1 MSSLNS
7 KVLQAWV
14 QFPERC
20 QSMKEKIKKK
30 ITKYNSDKSRLM
42 DILLEIQ
49 DKYQHIPD
57 EAVQVLAEELEL
69 SVVDVEQTISFYH
82 FFSQQPVGKYA
93 IYLNNSAVS
102 NMFGRDEVLKT
113 LEEESGAG
121 WKTVSEDG
129 LIGLWD
135 TADIGMNDQEPAAI
149 INGTV
154 FTKLTPAKV
163 KKIVQGIKEGK
174 DLQEL
179 VEKVGDEIYPHEL
192 LPVMVRNNLR
202 QKGAVLFSEYQ
213 VGKALQRAVEL
224 SPEDIVEV
232 VKDSNLRG
240 RGGAGF
246 PAGLKWEYCR
256 ASGGDQVYLVC
267 NADEGE
273 PGTFKERVILTELPR
288 LLFEG
293 MAIAGYALDAKQGI
307 IYLRYEY
314 RYMKH
319 YLEAILQEMRDLNLL
334 GTDIAGKKGFD
345 FDIRIQLGAG
355 AYVCGEETGLIESM
369 EGKRGEPRNRP
380 PFPVTKGYLDQP
392 TVVNNVETLCSVPKI
407 ILGGADWFKSM
418 GTAESAGTK
427 LLSISGDC
435 DHPGVYE
442 VEWGLTIRD
451 LLKMVGAS
459 DVQAVQVGGPS
470 GTCIDP
476 SQFNRSIAFEDL
488 ATGGSIIIIGK
499 ERDLLKDYVLN
510 FMDFFIEESCGSC
523 APCRSMNLILKNKLL
538 KIMAGAGTKNDIDN
552 LLNWSQVGKETN
564 RCGLGQTAANPII
577 TTIENFRSLYEGYIK
592 TDSDY
597 VSSFD
602 MAQAVA
608 ESCEIVG
615 RVPNI
620 ESH

>member
-1 MSSLNS
+1 
-7 KVLQAWV
+7 
-14 QFPERC
+14 
-20 QSMKEKIKKK
+20 MKDKIQK
-30 ITKYNSDKSRLM
+30 ILTKYGNDRGRLM

-49 DKYQHIPD
+49 ALSDHIP
-57 EAVQVLAEELEL
+57 EGAVEILADQLDL
-69 SVVDVEQTISFYH
+69 SRVDVEEVISFYH
-82 FFSQQPVGKYA
+82 FFSQEPVGKVA
-93 IYLNNSAVS
+93 VYLNNSPVAFMHGREAVAEA
-102 NMFGRDEVLKT
+102 FEK
-113 LEEESGAG
+113 EAG
-121 WKTVSEDG
+121 ISFNSVTPDG

-154 FTKLTPAKV
+154 FTELTPDKV
-163 KKIVQGIKEGK
+163 KKIVQGIRKGM
-174 DLQEL
+174 DLQDL
-179 VEKVGDEIYPHEL
+179 ARTVAGEIYEHDL
-192 LPVMVRNNLR
+192 LPVMVKNNLR
-202 QKGAVLFSEYQ
+202 QKGAVLFSEYE
-213 VGKALQRAVEL
+213 VGKALQLALDLTPEELVE
-224 SPEDIVEV
+224 I

-246 PAGLKWEYCR
+246 PAGLKWEFCR
-256 ASGGDQVYLVC
+256 ANGGDEVYLVC

-293 MAIAGYALDAKQGI
+293 MAIAGYALGAKQGVL
-307 IYLRYEY
+307 YLRYEY
-314 RYMKH
+314 RYMKD
-319 YLEAILQEMRDLNLL
+319 YLEGFLHEMRDLNLL
-334 GTDIAGKKGFD
+334 GKNITGKKDFD

-355 AYVCGEETGLIESM
+355 AYICGEESGLIESM

-380 PFPVTKGYLDQP
+380 PFPVQKGYLDKP
-392 TVVNNVETLCSVPKI
+392 TVVNNVETLCAVPKI
-407 ILGGADWFKSM
+407 LLEGVNWFKEI
-418 GTAESAGTK
+418 GTVKSAGTK

-435 DHPGVYE
+435 ERPGVYE
-442 VEWGLTIRD
+442 VEWGLTID
-451 LLKMVGAS
+451 ELLKMVGAT

-470 GTCIDP
+470 GSCIDP
-476 SQFNRSIAFEDL
+476 SQFNRVIAFEDL

-499 ERDLLKDYVLN
+499 DRDLLNDFVLN

-523 APCRSMNLILKNKLL
+523 APCRSLNLILRNKLL
-538 KIMAGAGTKNDIDN
+538 RILAGNGTKKDIDE
-552 LLNWSQVGKETN
+552 LLSWSQVGKAVN

-577 TTIENFRSLYEGYIK
+577 TTITNFRSLYEAYIK

-615 RVPNI
+615 RVPNL

>member
-1 MSSLNS
+1 MT
-7 KVLQAWV
+7 
-14 QFPERC
+14 
-20 QSMKEKIKKK
+20 EKFLKI
-30 ITKYNSDKSRLM
+30 ITKYNTDKSRLM
-42 DILLEIQ
+42 DILLDIQ
-49 DKYQHIPD
+49 DIFHHIPD
-57 EAVQVLAEELEL
+57 DAVQLLAEKLDL
-69 SVVDVEQTISFYH
+69 SVVDIEQTISFYH
-82 FFSQQPVGKYA
+82 FLSQEPVGKYA

-102 NMFGRDEVLKT
+102 NMFGRDDVCKA
-113 LEEESGAG
+113 LEEEVGTPFNS
-121 WKTVSEDG
+121 VSEDG

-149 INGTV
+149 INGMV
-154 FTKLTPAKV
+154 FTELNPVKV
-163 KKIVQGIKEGK
+163 KKIVQGIKKGK
-174 DLQEL
+174 DFQEL
-179 VEKVGDEIYPHEL
+179 AKEVGEEIHHHPQL
-192 LPVMVRNNLR
+192 SVMVKNNLH
-202 QKGAVLFSEYQ
+202 QKGAVLFSDYE
-213 VGKALQRAVEL
+213 VGKALQRVVDL
-224 SPEDIVEV
+224 PPERVIEI

-246 PAGLKWEYCR
+246 PAGLKWEFCR
-256 ASGGDQVYLVC
+256 ASEGDEIYLVC

-273 PGTFKERVILTELPR
+273 PGTFKERVILTELPK

-293 MAIAGYALDAKQGI
+293 MAIAGYALGAKQGV

-314 RYMKH
+314 RYLKD
-319 YLEAILQEMRDLNLL
+319 YLEGVLQEVRDLNLL
-334 GTDIAGKKGFD
+334 GKNIAGKKGFD

-380 PFPVTKGYLDQP
+380 PFPVTKGYLNQP

-407 ILGGADWFKSM
+407 LLEGADWFKSL
-418 GTAESAGTK
+418 GTGESAGTK

-435 DHPGVYE
+435 DKPGVYE
-442 VEWGLTIRD
+442 VEWGLTIQE
-451 LLKMVGAS
+451 LLDMVGAG

-476 SQFNRSIAFEDL
+476 SQFNRAIAFEDL
-488 ATGGSIIIIGK
+488 ATGGSIIVIGK
-499 ERDLLKDYVLN
+499 DRDLLKDYVLN
-510 FMDFFIEESCGSC
+510 FMEFFIEESCGSC
-523 APCRSMNLILKNKLL
+523 APCRSMNLILRNKLL
-538 KIMAGAGTKNDIDN
+538 KILSGNGIKKDIDE
-552 LLNWSQVGKETN
+552 LLSWSRVGKETN

-577 TTIENFRSLYEGYIK
+577 TTVENFRGLYERHIQ

-597 VSSFD
+597 ISSFD
-602 MAQAVA
+602 MEQAVA